1 MYQKLTRML
10 APRIGLYFAVML
22 AFCGVTALAGR
33 QDAAAVELAV
43 VAALFAV
50 YLADRLRRRKEAAR
64 YLKELLDGMDQATRD
79 STLNCPLPL
88 VIFRPETD
96 EVVWSNDRFLRLT
109 GDTEGLFDTKLAD
122 LAPSFD
128 SRWLLEGKSECPE
141 EVELGGR
148 RYQVFGDVARPAAG
162 SDGGSL
168 ATTYW
173 LDVTELAETRDVH
186 RATRPVLALLLLD
199 NYEDAINS
207 QDENVRSAMLSQISA
222 RLSHWVEDS
231 RGIFLRLDRD
241 RFLFLFEEQYLAG
254 FKAEKFS
261 LLDSVREVVNPAG
274 IAATV
279 SIGVGVDGETFDEL
293 YRFANLSVE
302 MALSRGGDQAVV
314 KNRFTFE
321 FYGGRSKEAE
331 RRTKVKSRVMASAM
345 GELVADAS
353 QVLVMGHKTPDMD
366 AVGAAVGV
374 CAIARFKLSL
384 IHI

>member
-43 VAALFAV
+43 VAVLFAV
-50 YLADRLRRRKEAAR
+50 YLADRLRRRKEAAH

-199 NYEDAINS
+199 
-207 QDENVRSAMLSQISA
+207 R
-222 RLSHWVEDS
+222 
-231 RGIFLRLDRD
+231 
-241 RFLFLFEEQYLAG
+241 
-254 FKAEKFS
+254 K
-261 LLDSVREVVNPAG
+261 SVV
-274 IAATV
+274 
-279 SIGVGVDGETFDEL
+279 
-293 YRFANLSVE
+293 
-302 MALSRGGDQAVV
+302 
-314 KNRFTFE
+314 
-321 FYGGRSKEAE
+321 
-331 RRTKVKSRVMASAM
+331 
-345 GELVADAS
+345 
-353 QVLVMGHKTPDMD
+353 
-366 AVGAAVGV
+366 
-374 CAIARFKLSL
+374 
-384 IHI
+384 